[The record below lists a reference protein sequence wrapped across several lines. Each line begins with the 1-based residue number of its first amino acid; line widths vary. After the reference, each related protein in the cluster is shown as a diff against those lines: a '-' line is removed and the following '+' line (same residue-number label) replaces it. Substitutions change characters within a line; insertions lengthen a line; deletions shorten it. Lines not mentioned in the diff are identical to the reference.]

1 MSNLS
6 TRVSALEQNQLKVIP
21 ECFTIICEGEI
32 PTPEEQAQIDEAEAQ
47 GKFVLCYLIVDPPK
61 HQF

>member
-6 TRVSALEQNQLKVIP
+6 PRVSALEQNQPKAIQ

-32 PTPEEQAQIDEAEAQ
+32 PTPDEQAQIDEAEAQ
-47 GKFVLCYLIVDPPK
+47 GKFVVCYRIIDPPK
-61 HQF
+61 YEL

>member
-6 TRVSALEQNQLKVIP
+6 TRVSALEQNQPKAIQ

-32 PTPEEQAQIDEAEAQ
+32 PTPDEQLQMDEAEGQ
-47 GKFVLCYLIVDPPK
+47 GKFVVCWLPVTPPK
-61 HQF
+61 YDH

>member
-1 MSNLS
+1 MANLS

-47 GKFVLCYLIVDPPK
+47 GKFVVCWLPVTPPK
-61 HQF
+61 YRQ